1 MDSFTATGLIGISL
15 GSQYALLALGFTLIF
30 GILGVVNFAHGGFYV
45 VGGYIAYYC
54 TVTLGL
60 PYPVG
65 LLIALISTA
74 VLGWLLETV
83 ILERV
88 INDHQATLMVTMG
101 VNLVMATAVLLIF
114 GAESPEFSFP
124 VSGVWRSGGTYIPYA
139 NMIVL
144 AVCLVAIVCIYWLVY
159 RTNVGR
165 AMRAMAEDRAVASA
179 LGMRTKVLFP
189 FAFALATGLAGM
201 TGALVTPI
209 LALSPHVGDA
219 VLAFSFLTVILGGL
233 GSVTGATIAAFIV
246 GLVDAYAAVYLG
258 GSKGALTLFVMVLIV
273 LVIRPQGF
281 LGREV
286 RRS

>member
-1 MDSFTATGLIGISL
+1 MEAFIATGLIGISL
-15 GSQYALLALGFTLIF
+15 GSQYTLLALGFTLIF

-45 VGGYIAYYC
+45 MGGYVAYYC
-54 TVTLGL
+54 TAVLGL
-60 PYPVG
+60 PYPVAV
-65 LLIALISTA
+65 LAALIGTA
-74 VLGWLLETV
+74 ALGWLLEAL

-88 INDHQATLMVTMG
+88 IDDHQATLMATMG
-101 VNLVMATAVLLIF
+101 FYLVMATTVLLIF

-124 VSGVWRSGGTYIPYA
+124 VSGVWRAGGVYFPYA

-144 AVCLVAIVCIYWLVY
+144 AVCLAAILFVYWLVY
-159 RTNVGR
+159 GTNVGR

-179 LGMRTKVLFP
+179 LGMRTKALFP

-209 LALSPHVGDA
+209 LALAPHICDP

-233 GSVTGATIAAFIV
+233 GSVTGATVAAFIV
-246 GLVDAYAAVYLG
+246 GLVEAYAAVYLG
-258 GSKGALTLFVMVLIV
+258 GSKGALTLFVLV
-273 LVIRPQGF
+273 LVILVVRPQGI
-281 LGREV
+281 LGKEV

>member
-1 MDSFTATGLIGISL
+1 MEAFIATGLIGISL
-15 GSQYALLALGFTLIF
+15 GSQYTLLALGFTLIF

-45 VGGYIAYYC
+45 MGGYAAFYC
-54 TVTLGL
+54 TVVLGL
-60 PYPVG
+60 PYPVAV
-65 LLIALISTA
+65 LAALFGA
-74 VLGWLLETV
+74 AALGWLLETLV
-83 ILERV
+83 LERV
-88 INDHQATLMVTMG
+88 IDDHQATLMVTMG
-101 VNLVMATAVLLIF
+101 FYLVMATTVLLIF

-124 VSGVWRSGGTYIPYA
+124 VSGVWRAGGIYFPYA

-144 AVCLVAIVCIYWLVY
+144 GVCLAAIVFVYWLVY
-159 RTNVGR
+159 GTNVGR

-179 LGMRTKVLFP
+179 LGMRTKALFP

-209 LALSPHVGDA
+209 LALAPHVGDP

-233 GSVTGATIAAFIV
+233 GSVTGATVAAFIV
-246 GLVDAYAAVYLG
+246 GLVEAYAAVYLG
-258 GSKGALTLFVMVLIV
+258 GSKGALTLFVLVLVI
-273 LVIRPQGF
+273 LVIRPQGI